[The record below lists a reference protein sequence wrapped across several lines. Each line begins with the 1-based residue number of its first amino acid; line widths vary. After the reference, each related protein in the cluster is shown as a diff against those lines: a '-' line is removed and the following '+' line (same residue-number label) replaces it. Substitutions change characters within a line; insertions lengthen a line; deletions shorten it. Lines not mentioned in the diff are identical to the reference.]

1 MTMIRNGLRT
11 RSKTAKPTPAGSIDT
26 AIDADLVRTLAQL
39 IAESDLAE
47 MEVEK
52 GDLRIKLVRH
62 TATAAAPVAAA
73 HHAPVVVGTAPVQAT
88 EFAAEP
94 TAESAADHP
103 GVVKSPMVGTV
114 YRRANPDSKAFVD
127 LGAAV
132 KAGDKIFLV
141 EAMKTFNEI
150 VAPRSGTVSAILV
163 EDGQP
168 VEYGQPLLVIE

>member
-11 RSKTAKPTPAGSIDT
+11 RSKTAKPTPAGSSDT

-62 TATAAAPVAAA
+62 TAAAAVPVAANLPAPVSVAAAPVQAA
-73 HHAPVVVGTAPVQAT
+73 
-88 EFAAEP
+88 FAAEP
-94 TAESAADHP
+94 AADTVADHP

-127 LGAAV
+127 LGATV

-150 VAPRSGTVSAILV
+150 VAPRAGTVSAILV

>member
-11 RSKTAKPTPAGSIDT
+11 RSKTAKSTPAGFAD
-26 AIDADLVRTLAQL
+26 AGIDADLVRTLAQL

-62 TATAAAPVAAA
+62 TAAAMSNPATLAAPIVVGAPPVPAAAFP
-73 HHAPVVVGTAPVQAT
+73 
-88 EFAAEP
+88 AEP
-94 TAESAADHP
+94 TAESVADHP

-141 EAMKTFNEI
+141 EAMKTFNEV

-168 VEYGQPLLVIE
+168 VEYGQPLLVID

>member
-11 RSKTAKPTPAGSIDT
+11 RSKTAKSTPAGSADT
-26 AIDADLVRTLAQL
+26 GIDADLVRTLAQL

-47 MEVEK
+47 MEIEK

-62 TATAAAPVAAA
+62 TAAPVPIPAAFA
-73 HHAPVVVGTAPVQAT
+73 APVVVGAPPAPAMA
-88 EFAAEP
+88 FPAEP
-94 TAESAADHP
+94 TAESVADHP